1 MANKWALV
9 LHGGAGP
16 IFGQDYSA
24 QEEHIASLLKAGG
37 ARLAAGET
45 ALDVVESLVAAMEA
59 SGLYLAGKG
68 AAPNT
73 AGEYELDAAI
83 MDGRT
88 RNAGAVGALQGV
100 LSPIAAARMVM
111 ERTPN
116 VLIVAAGA
124 RRLADA
130 AGLATV
136 DDPDAYYV
144 PVDERTRQVGA
155 PDVGTVGAVALDR
168 YGDMSAATSTAGI
181 MNKTPGRVGDTPVI
195 GAGTWA
201 DERCA
206 ISCTGLGE
214 YFIRANAAADVSAR
228 IRYGGAALEPA
239 VQGALDDVKRLGG
252 EGGMIAVSA
261 DGSMTA
267 LFNSG
272 GMKRGMTDSH
282 GRFEV
287 ATFL

>member
-100 LSPIAAARMVM
+100 LSPI
-111 ERTPN
+111 
-116 VLIVAAGA
+116 AGA

-228 IRYGGAALEPA
+228 IRYGRAPSTTSNASVAKAA
-239 VQGALDDVKRLGG
+239 
-252 EGGMIAVSA
+252 
-261 DGSMTA
+261 
-267 LFNSG
+267 
-272 GMKRGMTDSH
+272 
-282 GRFEV
+282 
-287 ATFL
+287 